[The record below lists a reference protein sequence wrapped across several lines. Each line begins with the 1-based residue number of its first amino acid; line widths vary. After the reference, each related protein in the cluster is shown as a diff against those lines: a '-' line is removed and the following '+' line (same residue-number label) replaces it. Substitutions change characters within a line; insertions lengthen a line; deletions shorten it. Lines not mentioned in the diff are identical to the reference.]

1 MTTMAL
7 TVPVTTTVTVS
18 DAPQHAATRRRR
30 DRIQESIAAY
40 VALKLMLIGGVM
52 SLAMFAGAVI
62 GGL

>member
-18 DAPQHAATRRRR
+18 DAPQRAATRRRR
-30 DRIQESIAAY
+30 DRLQESIAAY